1 MEIRVLRYFLAVAQ
15 EGSVTRAARAL
26 HLTQPTLS
34 RQIRELEEE
43 LGQTLFSRGGR
54 ELSLT
59 REGLLLRQR
68 AEEIVG
74 LAEITEKEFRSLG
87 EKTVSGDLSLGCGES
102 KALSFVTDALKVLQ
116 DEHPLIIPHFFSGN
130 GEIVMDRLDKG
141 LLDFAVLMGAENTER
156 YSSLP
161 LPNHDTWGLL
171 MDKDDPMAQ
180 KKAITAEDLLD
191 IPLILSSQSLSRDEL
206 SGWLGFPMSRLH
218 IAATY
223 TLLFNGSLMVRSGLG
238 YALCFDHIAPSGK
251 DSPFAF
257 RPLSPLL
264 TSPLSLVWK
273 KHQILSAPSKKS
285 GPSSPKKSPEEAT
298 QTTACGSYP
307 SPRASQATKN
317 SRICWRNI

>member
-141 LLDFAVLMGAENTER
+141 LLDFAVLISAENTER
-156 YSSLP
+156 YYSLP

-273 KHQILSAPSKKS
+273 KHQILSAPA
-285 GPSSPKKSPEEAT
+285 EAFL
-298 QTTACGSYP
+298 AKIREAGE
-307 SPRASQATKN
+307 K
-317 SRICWRNI
+317 

>member
-1 MEIRVLRYFLAVAQ
+1 METRVLRYFLAVAQ

-87 EKTVSGDLSLGCGES
+87 EKTVSGDLSIGCGES

-156 YSSLP
+156 YYSFP

-180 KKAITAEDLLD
+180 KKAITAEDLLG

-257 RPLSPLL
+257 RPL

-273 KHQILSAPSKKS
+273 KHQILSAPA
-285 GPSSPKKSPEEAT
+285 EAFL
-298 QTTACGSYP
+298 AKIREAGE
-307 SPRASQATKN
+307 K
-317 SRICWRNI
+317 

>member
-156 YSSLP
+156 YYSLP

-171 MDKDDPMAQ
+171 LDKDDPMAQ
-180 KKAITAEDLLD
+180 KKAITAEDLLG

-238 YALCFDHIAPSGK
+238 YALCFDHIAPSVK

-273 KHQILSAPSKKS
+273 KHQILSAPA
-285 GPSSPKKSPEEAT
+285 EAFL
-298 QTTACGSYP
+298 AKIREAGE
-307 SPRASQATKN
+307 K
-317 SRICWRNI
+317 

>member
-180 KKAITAEDLLD
+180 KKAITAKDLLG

-273 KHQILSAPSKKS
+273 KHQILSAPA
-285 GPSSPKKSPEEAT
+285 EAFL
-298 QTTACGSYP
+298 AKIREAGE
-307 SPRASQATKN
+307 K
-317 SRICWRNI
+317 

>member
-26 HLTQPTLS
+26 HLTHPTLS

-87 EKTVSGDLSLGCGES
+87 EKTVSGDLSIGCGES

-180 KKAITAEDLLD
+180 KKAITAKDLLD

-273 KHQILSAPSKKS
+273 KHQILSAPA
-285 GPSSPKKSPEEAT
+285 EAFL
-298 QTTACGSYP
+298 AKIREAGE
-307 SPRASQATKN
+307 K
-317 SRICWRNI
+317 

>member
-1 MEIRVLRYFLAVAQ
+1 LEIRVLRYFLAVAQ

-156 YSSLP
+156 YYSLP

-191 IPLILSSQSLSRDEL
+191 IPLLLSSQSLSRDEL

-257 RPLSPLL
+257 RPL

-273 KHQILSAPSKKS
+273 KHQILSAPA
-285 GPSSPKKSPEEAT
+285 EAFL
-298 QTTACGSYP
+298 AKIREAGE
-307 SPRASQATKN
+307 K
-317 SRICWRNI
+317 

>member
-59 REGLLLRQR
+59 REGLLLWPR

-206 SGWLGFPMSRLH
+206 SGGLGFPMSRLH

-257 RPLSPLL
+257 RPL

-273 KHQILSAPSKKS
+273 KHQILSAPA
-285 GPSSPKKSPEEAT
+285 EAFL
-298 QTTACGSYP
+298 AKIREAGE
-307 SPRASQATKN
+307 K
-317 SRICWRNI
+317 

>member
-1 MEIRVLRYFLAVAQ
+1 MEIRVLRYFLAVAR

-257 RPLSPLL
+257 RPL

-273 KHQILSAPSKKS
+273 KHQILSAPA
-285 GPSSPKKSPEEAT
+285 EAFL
-298 QTTACGSYP
+298 AKIREAGE
-307 SPRASQATKN
+307 K
-317 SRICWRNI
+317 

>member
-1 MEIRVLRYFLAVAQ
+1 MLVFWRKGSDILETRVLRYFLAVAR

-59 REGLLLRQR
+59 REGLLLWPR

-257 RPLSPLL
+257 RPL

-273 KHQILSAPSKKS
+273 KHQILSAPA
-285 GPSSPKKSPEEAT
+285 EAFL
-298 QTTACGSYP
+298 AKIREAGE
-307 SPRASQATKN
+307 K
-317 SRICWRNI
+317 

>member
-59 REGLLLRQR
+59 REGLLLWPR

-141 LLDFAVLMGAENTER
+141 LLDFAVLMGAKNTER
-156 YSSLP
+156 YYSFP
-161 LPNHDTWGLL
+161 LLNHDTWGLL

-180 KKAITAEDLLD
+180 KKAITAEDLLG

-257 RPLSPLL
+257 RPL

-273 KHQILSAPSKKS
+273 KHQILSAPA
-285 GPSSPKKSPEEAT
+285 EAFL
-298 QTTACGSYP
+298 AKIREAGE
-307 SPRASQATKN
+307 K
-317 SRICWRNI
+317 

>member
-1 MEIRVLRYFLAVAQ
+1 METRVLRYFLAVAQ

-130 GEIVMDRLDKG
+130 GEIIMDRLDKG

-156 YSSLP
+156 YYSLP

-171 MDKDDPMAQ
+171 MNKDDPMAQ

-238 YALCFDHIAPSGK
+238 YALCFDHIALSGK

-257 RPLSPLL
+257 RPL

-273 KHQILSAPSKKS
+273 KHQILSAPA
-285 GPSSPKKSPEEAT
+285 EAFL
-298 QTTACGSYP
+298 AKIREAGE
-307 SPRASQATKN
+307 K
-317 SRICWRNI
+317 

>member
-1 MEIRVLRYFLAVAQ
+1 METRVLRYFLAVAQ

-87 EKTVSGDLSLGCGES
+87 ERTVSGDLSIGCGES

-156 YSSLP
+156 YYSLP

-257 RPLSPLL
+257 RPL

-273 KHQILSAPSKKS
+273 KHQILSAPA
-285 GPSSPKKSPEEAT
+285 EAFL
-298 QTTACGSYP
+298 AKIREAGE
-307 SPRASQATKN
+307 K
-317 SRICWRNI
+317 

>member
-1 MEIRVLRYFLAVAQ
+1 MLVFWRKGSDILEIRVLRYFLAVAQ

-87 EKTVSGDLSLGCGES
+87 EKTVSGDLSIGCGES

-141 LLDFAVLMGAENTER
+141 LLDFAVLISAENTER
-156 YSSLP
+156 YYSLP

-257 RPLSPLL
+257 RPL

-273 KHQILSAPSKKS
+273 KHQILSAPA
-285 GPSSPKKSPEEAT
+285 EAFL
-298 QTTACGSYP
+298 AKIREAGE
-307 SPRASQATKN
+307 K
-317 SRICWRNI
+317 

>member
-1 MEIRVLRYFLAVAQ
+1 MLVFWRKGSDILEIRVLRYFLAVAQ

-87 EKTVSGDLSLGCGES
+87 EKTVSGDLSIGCGES

-156 YSSLP
+156 YYSLP

-180 KKAITAEDLLD
+180 KKAITAEDLLG

-257 RPLSPLL
+257 RPL

-273 KHQILSAPSKKS
+273 KHQILSAPA
-285 GPSSPKKSPEEAT
+285 EAFL
-298 QTTACGSYP
+298 AKIREAGE
-307 SPRASQATKN
+307 K
-317 SRICWRNI
+317 

>member
-1 MEIRVLRYFLAVAQ
+1 M
-15 EGSVTRAARAL
+15 
-26 HLTQPTLS
+26 
-34 RQIRELEEE
+34 
-43 LGQTLFSRGGR
+43 
-54 ELSLT
+54 
-59 REGLLLRQR
+59 
-68 AEEIVG
+68 G

-257 RPLSPLL
+257 RPL

-273 KHQILSAPSKKS
+273 KHQILSAPA
-285 GPSSPKKSPEEAT
+285 EAFL
-298 QTTACGSYP
+298 AKIREAGE
-307 SPRASQATKN
+307 K
-317 SRICWRNI
+317 

>member
-1 MEIRVLRYFLAVAQ
+1 METRVLRYFLAVAQ

-26 HLTQPTLS
+26 HLTQSTLS

-156 YSSLP
+156 YYSLP

-257 RPLSPLL
+257 RPL

-273 KHQILSAPSKKS
+273 KHQILSAPA
-285 GPSSPKKSPEEAT
+285 EAFL
-298 QTTACGSYP
+298 AKIREAGE
-307 SPRASQATKN
+307 K
-317 SRICWRNI
+317 

>member
-1 MEIRVLRYFLAVAQ
+1 MLVFWRKGSDILEIRVLRYFLAVAQ

-141 LLDFAVLMGAENTER
+141 LLDFAVLMGSENTER
-156 YSSLP
+156 YYSLP

-180 KKAITAEDLLD
+180 KKAITAEDLLG

-257 RPLSPLL
+257 RPL

-273 KHQILSAPSKKS
+273 KHQILSAPA
-285 GPSSPKKSPEEAT
+285 EAFL
-298 QTTACGSYP
+298 AKIREAGE
-307 SPRASQATKN
+307 K
-317 SRICWRNI
+317 

>member
-223 TLLFNGSLMVRSGLG
+223 TLLFNGSLIVRSGLG

-273 KHQILSAPSKKS
+273 KHQILSAPA
-285 GPSSPKKSPEEAT
+285 EAFL
-298 QTTACGSYP
+298 AKIREAGE
-307 SPRASQATKN
+307 K
-317 SRICWRNI
+317 

>member
-191 IPLILSSQSLSRDEL
+191 IPLIFSSQSLSRDEL

-257 RPLSPLL
+257 RPL

-273 KHQILSAPSKKS
+273 KHQILSAPA
-285 GPSSPKKSPEEAT
+285 EAFL
-298 QTTACGSYP
+298 AKIREAGE
-307 SPRASQATKN
+307 K
-317 SRICWRNI
+317 

>member
-1 MEIRVLRYFLAVAQ
+1 MLVFWRKGSDILETRVLRYFLAVAQ

-156 YSSLP
+156 YYSLP

-257 RPLSPLL
+257 RPL

-273 KHQILSAPSKKS
+273 KHQILSAPA
-285 GPSSPKKSPEEAT
+285 EAFLAKT
-298 QTTACGSYP
+298 REAGE
-307 SPRASQATKN
+307 K
-317 SRICWRNI
+317 

>member
-87 EKTVSGDLSLGCGES
+87 KKTVSGDLSLGCGES

-273 KHQILSAPSKKS
+273 KHQILSAPA
-285 GPSSPKKSPEEAT
+285 EAFL
-298 QTTACGSYP
+298 AKIREAGE
-307 SPRASQATKN
+307 K
-317 SRICWRNI
+317 

>member
-26 HLTQPTLS
+26 HLTHPTLS

-87 EKTVSGDLSLGCGES
+87 EKTVSGDLSIGCGES

-141 LLDFAVLMGAENTER
+141 LLDFAVLMGAKNTER
-156 YSSLP
+156 YYSFP
-161 LPNHDTWGLL
+161 LLNHDTWGLL

-180 KKAITAEDLLD
+180 KKAITAEDLLG

-273 KHQILSAPSKKS
+273 KHQILSAPA
-285 GPSSPKKSPEEAT
+285 EAFL
-298 QTTACGSYP
+298 AKIREAGE
-307 SPRASQATKN
+307 K
-317 SRICWRNI
+317 

>member
-1 MEIRVLRYFLAVAQ
+1 MDMHVIHYFLA
-15 EGSVTRAARAL
+15 AAREGNITKAAKRL
-26 HLTQPTLS
+26 HMTQPTLS

-273 KHQILSAPSKKS
+273 KHQILSAPA
-285 GPSSPKKSPEEAT
+285 EAFL
-298 QTTACGSYP
+298 AKIREAGE
-307 SPRASQATKN
+307 K
-317 SRICWRNI
+317 

>member
-191 IPLILSSQSLSRDEL
+191 IPLILSAQSLSRDEL

-257 RPLSPLL
+257 RPL

-273 KHQILSAPSKKS
+273 KHQILSAPA
-285 GPSSPKKSPEEAT
+285 EAFL
-298 QTTACGSYP
+298 AKIREAGE
-307 SPRASQATKN
+307 K
-317 SRICWRNI
+317 

>member
-43 LGQTLFSRGGR
+43 LRQTLFSRGGR

-116 DEHPLIIPHFFSGN
+116 NEHPLIIPHFFSGN

-156 YSSLP
+156 YYSLP

-257 RPLSPLL
+257 RPL

-273 KHQILSAPSKKS
+273 KHQILSAPA
-285 GPSSPKKSPEEAT
+285 EAFL
-298 QTTACGSYP
+298 AKIREAGE
-307 SPRASQATKN
+307 K
-317 SRICWRNI
+317 

>member
-156 YSSLP
+156 YYSLP

-180 KKAITAEDLLD
+180 KKAIAAEDLLG

-273 KHQILSAPSKKS
+273 KHQILSAPA
-285 GPSSPKKSPEEAT
+285 EAFL
-298 QTTACGSYP
+298 AKIREAGE
-307 SPRASQATKN
+307 K
-317 SRICWRNI
+317 

>member
-1 MEIRVLRYFLAVAQ
+1 METRVLRYFLAVAQ

-156 YSSLP
+156 YYSFP

-273 KHQILSAPSKKS
+273 KHQILSAPA
-285 GPSSPKKSPEEAT
+285 EAFL
-298 QTTACGSYP
+298 AKIREAGE
-307 SPRASQATKN
+307 K
-317 SRICWRNI
+317 

>member
-156 YSSLP
+156 YYSLP

-180 KKAITAEDLLD
+180 KKAITAEDLLE

-257 RPLSPLL
+257 RPL

-273 KHQILSAPSKKS
+273 KHQILSAPA
-285 GPSSPKKSPEEAT
+285 EAFL
-298 QTTACGSYP
+298 AKIREAGE
-307 SPRASQATKN
+307 K
-317 SRICWRNI
+317 

>member
-1 MEIRVLRYFLAVAQ
+1 METRVLRYFLAVAQ

-116 DEHPLIIPHFFSGN
+116 DEHPLIIPHSFSGN
-130 GEIVMDRLDKG
+130 GEIVMDRLDNG

-156 YSSLP
+156 YYSLP

-257 RPLSPLL
+257 RPL

-273 KHQILSAPSKKS
+273 KHQILSAPA
-285 GPSSPKKSPEEAT
+285 EAFL
-298 QTTACGSYP
+298 AKIREAGE
-307 SPRASQATKN
+307 K
-317 SRICWRNI
+317 

>member
-1 MEIRVLRYFLAVAQ
+1 VLVFWRKGSDILEIRVLRYFLAVAQ

-87 EKTVSGDLSLGCGES
+87 EKTVSGDLSIGCGES

-156 YSSLP
+156 YYSLP

-257 RPLSPLL
+257 RPL

-273 KHQILSAPSKKS
+273 KHQILSAPA
-285 GPSSPKKSPEEAT
+285 EAFL
-298 QTTACGSYP
+298 AKIREAGE
-307 SPRASQATKN
+307 K
-317 SRICWRNI
+317 

>member
-238 YALCFDHIAPSGK
+238 YALCFNHIAPSGK

-273 KHQILSAPSKKS
+273 KHQILSAPA
-285 GPSSPKKSPEEAT
+285 EAFL
-298 QTTACGSYP
+298 AKIREAGE
-307 SPRASQATKN
+307 K
-317 SRICWRNI
+317 

>member
-1 MEIRVLRYFLAVAQ
+1 MLVFWRKGSDILEIRVLRYFLAVAQ

-156 YSSLP
+156 YYSLP

-191 IPLILSSQSLSRDEL
+191 IPLLLSSQSLSRDEL

-257 RPLSPLL
+257 RPL

-273 KHQILSAPSKKS
+273 KHQILSAPA
-285 GPSSPKKSPEEAT
+285 EAFL
-298 QTTACGSYP
+298 AKIREAGE
-307 SPRASQATKN
+307 K
-317 SRICWRNI
+317 

>member
-1 MEIRVLRYFLAVAQ
+1 MEIRVPRYFLAVAR

-74 LAEITEKEFRSLG
+74 LAKITEKEFRSLG

-156 YSSLP
+156 YYSLP

-257 RPLSPLL
+257 RPL

-273 KHQILSAPSKKS
+273 KHQILSAPA
-285 GPSSPKKSPEEAT
+285 EAFL
-298 QTTACGSYP
+298 AKIREAGE
-307 SPRASQATKN
+307 K
-317 SRICWRNI
+317 

>member
-1 MEIRVLRYFLAVAQ
+1 MKTRVLRYFLAVAQ

-257 RPLSPLL
+257 RPL

-273 KHQILSAPSKKS
+273 KHQILSAPA
-285 GPSSPKKSPEEAT
+285 EAFL
-298 QTTACGSYP
+298 AKIREAGE
-307 SPRASQATKN
+307 K
-317 SRICWRNI
+317 

>member
-257 RPLSPLL
+257 HPLSPLL

-273 KHQILSAPSKKS
+273 KHQILSAPA
-285 GPSSPKKSPEEAT
+285 EAFL
-298 QTTACGSYP
+298 AKIREAGE
-307 SPRASQATKN
+307 K
-317 SRICWRNI
+317 

>member
-1 MEIRVLRYFLAVAQ
+1 METRVLRYFLAVAQ

-141 LLDFAVLMGAENTER
+141 LLDFAVLMGVENTER
-156 YSSLP
+156 YYSLP

-257 RPLSPLL
+257 RPL

-273 KHQILSAPSKKS
+273 KHQILSAPA
-285 GPSSPKKSPEEAT
+285 EAFL
-298 QTTACGSYP
+298 AKIREAGE
-307 SPRASQATKN
+307 K
-317 SRICWRNI
+317 

>member
-1 MEIRVLRYFLAVAQ
+1 MLVFWRKGSDILEIRVLRYFLAVAQ

-87 EKTVSGDLSLGCGES
+87 EKTVSGDLSIGCGES

-156 YSSLP
+156 YYSLP

-273 KHQILSAPSKKS
+273 KHQILSAPA
-285 GPSSPKKSPEEAT
+285 EAFL
-298 QTTACGSYP
+298 AKIREAGE
-307 SPRASQATKN
+307 K
-317 SRICWRNI
+317 

>member
-116 DEHPLIIPHFFSGN
+116 DEHPLIMPHFFSGN

-156 YSSLP
+156 YYSLP

-251 DSPFAF
+251 DIPFAF
-257 RPLSPLL
+257 RPL

-273 KHQILSAPSKKS
+273 KHQILSAPA
-285 GPSSPKKSPEEAT
+285 EAFL
-298 QTTACGSYP
+298 AKIREAGE
-307 SPRASQATKN
+307 K
-317 SRICWRNI
+317 

>member
-1 MEIRVLRYFLAVAQ
+1 MLVFWRKGSDILEIRVLRYFLAVAQ

-156 YSSLP
+156 YYSLP

-180 KKAITAEDLLD
+180 KKAITAEDLLG

-264 TSPLSLVWK
+264 TSPFSLVWK
-273 KHQILSAPSKKS
+273 KHQILSAPA
-285 GPSSPKKSPEEAT
+285 EAFL
-298 QTTACGSYP
+298 AKIREAGE
-307 SPRASQATKN
+307 K
-317 SRICWRNI
+317 

>member
-26 HLTQPTLS
+26 HLTHPTLS

-130 GEIVMDRLDKG
+130 GEIIMDRLDKG

-156 YSSLP
+156 YYSLP
-161 LPNHDTWGLL
+161 LSNHDTWGLL
-171 MDKDDPMAQ
+171 MNKDDPMAQ

-257 RPLSPLL
+257 RPL

-273 KHQILSAPSKKS
+273 KHQILSAPA
-285 GPSSPKKSPEEAT
+285 EAFL
-298 QTTACGSYP
+298 AKIREAGE
-307 SPRASQATKN
+307 K
-317 SRICWRNI
+317 